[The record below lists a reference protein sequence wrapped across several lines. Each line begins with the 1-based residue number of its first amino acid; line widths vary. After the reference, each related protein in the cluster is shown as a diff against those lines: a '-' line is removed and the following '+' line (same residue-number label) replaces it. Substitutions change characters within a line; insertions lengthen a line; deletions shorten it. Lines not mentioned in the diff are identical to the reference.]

1 MQVVSIVGVFA
12 APVSLG
18 LSSLRSPLI
27 ILWSDAP
34 PTGGAVPWNV
44 MTSPISSVKQ
54 WCRTHPFATDVI
66 LMLVVVAMVVATLF
80 GTSEPDESQR
90 GIDAFGVILAIGS
103 AIPVAF
109 RRKEPAVSLAVAT
122 LFTSLYW
129 VLDYVGSGVG
139 APLLISAYSAAAYV
153 KSAARARAVGFGFAA
168 VVGVV
173 ILAGLIYTGEN
184 LSIFDAIATFV
195 FYQTAWLFGNNVRT
209 HRVHLEEVQKR
220 ALAAEAQRETE
231 AARAIEQERTAIARE
246 LHDVVAHGLSVMV
259 VQAAA
264 ARRVLKNGIASADD
278 TARAEKAI
286 AAVEDTGRAS
296 LDEMRRLLGVLRP
309 GTDDQTSLAPLP
321 GLEDLD
327 QLVDQVESAGLP
339 VAMAIEGEVRSLPP
353 GIELSAY
360 RIVQE
365 SLTNAIK
372 HAGPAEAR
380 VTLSYDTNGL
390 AVEVAD
396 DGRGG
401 AARPGDAHAGQG
413 LRGMRERVES
423 IGGTFQAGPKAGGGY
438 RVKAKLPVVTS

>member
-80 GTSEPDESQR
+80 GTAEPEESQR

>member
-80 GTSEPDESQR
+80 GTAEPDESQR

-173 ILAGLIYTGEN
+173 IVAGLIYTGEN